1 MEIVE
6 FGQLQPDQR
15 RDLEGIEVDP
25 FDAEG
30 ATLQFRGKE
39 RHVGLSD
46 DAGRLVAS
54 TGMLVIDVQ
63 VAQQRFPV
71 VGIGG
76 VIVAAAYRGRGLAR
90 QVVEAA
96 LERARTLGPDFALLF
111 CHEDRVGLYR
121 RLGFADIDLPVEV
134 KQPDGYEVIPQR
146 TMWRALQD
154 DVSWPPG
161 PVVVHSLPF

>member
-1 MEIVE
+1 M
-6 FGQLQPDQR
+6 PRAR
-15 RDLEGIEVDP
+15 RCSS
-25 FDAEG
+25 G
-30 ATLQFRGKE
+30 ARSSTS
-39 RHVGLSD
+39 VWAVS
-46 DAGRLVAS
+46 AGRLVAS

-76 VIVAAAYRGRGLAR
+76 VIVAAAYRGRGVWR
-90 QVVEAA
+90 GRWWRRRWSGRA
-96 LERARTLGPDFALLF
+96 LSVPTASRCCSAMEWLDL
-111 CHEDRVGLYR
+111 VYYR
-121 RLGFADIDLPVEV
+121 RLGFADIDLPVEAM
-134 KQPDGYEVIPQR
+134 QPDGYEVIPQR